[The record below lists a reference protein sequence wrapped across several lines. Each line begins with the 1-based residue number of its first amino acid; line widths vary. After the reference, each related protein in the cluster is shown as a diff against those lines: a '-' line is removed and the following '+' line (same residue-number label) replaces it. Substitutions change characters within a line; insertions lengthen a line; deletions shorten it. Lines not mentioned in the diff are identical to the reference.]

1 MKFINNVI
9 NLLVVSFGL
18 CATIFSPTT
27 TRSTRSRKDTSPT
40 NSDCSYVIQK
50 LGYKCCGAGCKI
62 IYVDKYGNWGEK
74 DNKWCACGGGP
85 KCSPRIMNKRYRCC
99 LADNCSIK
107 ASDN

>member
-9 NLLVVSFGL
+9 ILLVVSYGL
-18 CATIFSPTT
+18 CATINPPTT
-27 TRSTRSRKDTSPT
+27 TRPRKDTAPT
-40 NSDCSYVIQK
+40 NTDCSYLIQK